1 MEIDAQ
7 AEQDQGG
14 AVRDAGPM
22 ISLAIALMCGIAAIV
37 ISAAI
42 MTGKADPE
50 DWTMA
55 VLLAAVSCLFWLLCS
70 ATKDLTE
77 RD

>member
-1 MEIDAQ
+1 M
-7 AEQDQGG
+7 
-14 AVRDAGPM
+14 VRLVL
-22 ISLAIALMCGIAAIV
+22 ILVYLLSLAIPLMSGIAAIT
-37 ISAAI
+37 ISVAI

-55 VLLAAVSCLFWLLCS
+55 VLLAAVSFLFWLLCS

>member
-1 MEIDAQ
+1 M
-7 AEQDQGG
+7 
-14 AVRDAGPM
+14 VRLVLIVVYL
-22 ISLAIALMCGIAAIV
+22 ISLAITLMCWIAAIT

-55 VLLAAVSCLFWLLCS
+55 VLLASVSCLFWLLFS
-70 ATKDLTE
+70 ETKDSIE